1 MVTSTAYSA
10 VATCGLGLVALL
22 TSAPALRAAEALPA
36 RVIEYRNDALTV
48 RLDKVPL
55 GEVLQEI
62 ARQTN
67 AEIRGELSEPRE
79 VTARFDNVPLPEAL
93 DRLLDDQNYA
103 LIYGSDGSLRAI
115 PLLNGTLVPVVGGLS
130 RPTSAG
136 AKPPS
141 TDGLETLLT
150 QPIPV
155 TGPVAEALGTDT
167 ANLGQLASLW
177 LSEDDA
183 ALAAE
188 ALRSG
193 MKGVESIAGVR
204 AATLDVANNYS
215 DADLAQLFR
224 RFAGTRAEE
233 LLDIMASQ
241 IKVTEFRSKATTV
254 LNRLRSGG

>member
-10 VATCGLGLVALL
+10 VAACGLGLVALL
-22 TSAPALRAAEALPA
+22 TSAPVVQAKDAPPA

-55 GEVLQEI
+55 GEVLSEI
-62 ARQTN
+62 ARLTH
-67 AEIRGELSEPRE
+67 AEIRGELSEPRD
-79 VTARFDNVPLPEAL
+79 VTARFDDVPLPEAL

-115 PLLNGTLVPVVGGLS
+115 PLLNGSLVPVSGISV

-141 TDGLETLLT
+141 TEGLATLLS

-155 TGPVAEALGTDT
+155 TGSVAEALGTDT

-177 LSEDDA
+177 LHDENP
-183 ALAAE
+183 ALGAE

-193 MKGVESIAGVR
+193 FKAAESIPGVR

-215 DADLAQLFR
+215 DADLAQLLR
-224 RFAGTRAEE
+224 RFAGPRAEE

-241 IKVTEFRSKATTV
+241 SKVTEFRSKATTV